1 MMTIAKIKLHNFKRF
16 KDLFFDVNPD
26 INIFIGDNES
36 GKSTILQAID
46 IVARGSRTRIE
57 NIGLDKLFNIEAIR
71 EYMNGDRDLNKMP
84 EMYVEL
90 YFPDQPDPS
99 LEGMNN
105 SKRNLCS
112 GIRLCCIPNDEY
124 SQQIAQLL
132 QNPNASFPLEFYK
145 IVFETFAGE
154 SFNAYTKRL
163 SCIFVDNSTIG
174 SPRAMRDYVSDIYH
188 VQLTDEQRINARY
201 AYKNNKVQ
209 FQNQILAQYNALIP
223 PYSFAIRESAD
234 DNIETDITLLEND
247 IPLENKG
254 TGTQCFIKTELS
266 INRAVSSID
275 AVLIE
280 EPENHLSYTKML
292 ELIELIRGSQNRQL
306 FISTHCDLIA
316 TRLNLKKCLL
326 FNSLSTNVVSLG
338 NLPDDTADFFIKAP
352 DNNML
357 QFVLSPKSIL
367 VEGDAEFILM
377 EALYKRTIAK
387 ELSSSGIG
395 VIAVGGKCFKRYLDI
410 AKLLNNKVAV
420 ITDND
425 HDYAVNVTNNYSDY
439 IQNQFAN
446 IKIYSDA
453 NNERNTFEVCI
464 YQDNQAICD
473 SEFQTPGRRLATV
486 DFMLKNKAE
495 AAYLLQKNKADTIV
509 VPQYI
514 QDAITWIDA

>member
-1 MMTIAKIKLHNFKRF
+1 
-16 KDLFFDVNPD
+16 
-26 INIFIGDNES
+26 
-36 GKSTILQAID
+36 
-46 IVARGSRTRIE
+46 
-57 NIGLDKLFNIEAIR
+57 
-71 EYMNGDRDLNKMP
+71 
-84 EMYVEL
+84 
-90 YFPDQPDPS
+90 
-99 LEGMNN
+99 
-105 SKRNLCS
+105 
-112 GIRLCCIPNDEY
+112 
-124 SQQIAQLL
+124 
-132 QNPNASFPLEFYK
+132 
-145 IVFETFAGE
+145 
-154 SFNAYTKRL
+154 
-163 SCIFVDNSTIG
+163 
-174 SPRAMRDYVSDIYH
+174 MRDYVNDIYH
-188 VQLTDEQRINARY
+188 AQLTDEQRINARY
-201 AYKNNKVQ
+201 AYKDNKVR

-266 INRAVSSID
+266 INRAVNSID

-292 ELIELIRGSQNRQL
+292 KLIELIRGSQNRQL

-326 FNSLSTNVVSLG
+326 FNSSSTNVVSLG
-338 NLPDDTADFFIKAP
+338 ALPDDTADFFIKAP

-377 EALYKRTIAK
+377 EDLYKRTVAK

-439 IQNQFAN
+439 TQNQFPK
-446 IKIYSDA
+446 IKIYSDTD
-453 NNERNTFEVCI
+453 NTRNTFEVCI
-464 YQDNQAICD
+464 YQENQAICD
-473 SEFQTPGRRLATV
+473 SEFQTYGRRLATV
-486 DFMLKNKAE
+486 DYMLKNKAE
-495 AAYLLQKNKADTIV
+495 AAYLLLKNKADTIV

-514 QDAITWIDA
+514 QDAIRWIDA